1 MNLQRSPLQR
11 VIAAY
16 SFAGFSA
23 AFFAGALAAN
33 TPAIPADTVL
43 ISGRTAKVTKADF
56 DQEIKNVPND
66 AKIDFLTNLSR
77 MQRMLERMFL
87 NKTAVSL
94 ARAEGFDK
102 DPDVIAE
109 LNYSRENKLAALYL
123 ERLKD
128 KIVVPD
134 MEPRARENFR
144 LNADKLAQPE
154 RVRASH
160 ILISTTKYSP
170 AEAQKRAQEAHAK
183 ALAGENFE
191 SLVEAYSDDPSA
203 ATNKGDVG
211 TFSAEKMVPEF
222 SKAAFA
228 LTKPGEISAPVRSTY
243 GYHIIR
249 LVSRTPREP
258 AVYEDHR
265 KDLIEQAETSYR
277 DSQIKLQIDTL
288 IANEKP
294 KADEKAVE
302 SLRLKLD
309 LNQLLK
315 QQKAAGAEP
324 APKK

>member
-1 MNLQRSPLQR
+1 MNIQRSPLQR
-11 VIAAY
+11 AIAAFSY
-16 SFAGFSA
+16 AGFC
-23 AFFAGALAAN
+23 AGALAAN

-43 ISGRTAKVTKADF
+43 ISGQTAKVTKADF

-66 AKIDFLTNLSR
+66 ARIDFLSNLPHI
-77 MQRMLERMFL
+77 QRMLERMFL
-87 NKTAVSL
+87 NKTAVSR

-109 LNYSRENKLAALYL
+109 LNHSMENKLAALYL
-123 ERLKD
+123 ARLKE

-134 MEPRARENFR
+134 LGPRAREQF
-144 LNADKLAQPE
+144 LVNADKLAQPE
-154 RVRASH
+154 TVRASH
-160 ILISTTKYSP
+160 ILISTKKYSHD
-170 AEAQKRAQEAHAK
+170 EALKRAQEVHAK
-183 ALAGENFE
+183 ALAGEDFE
-191 SLVEAYSDDPSA
+191 GLVKTYSDDPSA

-228 LTKPGEISAPVRSTY
+228 LTKPGEISAPVESSY

-249 LVSRTPREP
+249 FASRTPRKP
-258 AVYEDHR
+258 AVYENHR
-265 KDLIEQAETSYR
+265 KDLIEQAEAGYR
-277 DSQIKLQIDTL
+277 DSQIKFQLDKL
-288 IANEKP
+288 IADEKP
-294 KADEKAVE
+294 KADVKAVE

-315 QQKAAGAEP
+315 QQEAAGAEP